1 MALAYASWRCAA
13 SVARLASL
21 ALITQLGDRHL
32 LPRSLSPAIQD
43 PLLGEYNAWQKA
55 HPERLS
61 MTNGHVRL
69 NYRSAALARPR
80 PDPCPQKAEAAF
92 EAWKSNYAHVAAH
105 NAAGKPY
112 KVGGEHNLSPGWRT
126 PIRSRRSRRRSLT
139 SWP

>member
-1 MALAYASWRCAA
+1 
-13 SVARLASL
+13 
-21 ALITQLGDRHL
+21 
-32 LPRSLSPAIQD
+32 
-43 PLLGEYNAWQKA
+43 
-55 HPERLS
+55 

-69 NYRSAALARPR
+69 NYRTASLARPR

-112 KVGGEHNLSPGWRT
+112 KARGTPNHSPGQRS
-126 PIRSRRSRRRSLT
+126 PIRSLS